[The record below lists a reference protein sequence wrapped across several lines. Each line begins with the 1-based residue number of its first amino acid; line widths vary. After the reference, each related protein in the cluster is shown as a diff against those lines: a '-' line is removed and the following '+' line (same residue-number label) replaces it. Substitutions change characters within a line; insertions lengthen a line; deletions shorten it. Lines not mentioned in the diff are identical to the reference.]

1 MNAYQLVF
9 ALILSVAG
17 FFLSMTGLVL
27 TIRKARKDTSYE
39 TNSQTSSEEQSPS
52 LPIPAEGEVR
62 ESGS

>member
-9 ALILSVAG
+9 ALILSAAG
-17 FFLSMTGLVL
+17 FSLSMTGLVL

-52 LPIPAEGEVR
+52 LPIPTEREVR